1 MAAVRRSAVYESLH
15 VLVEPV
21 HVERAVL
28 HADVDVVCPDF
39 GVGCPLVTRKHVAG
53 MAAEVVD
60 GLVLFQ

>member
-1 MAAVRRSAVYESLH
+1 MAAVRRSAVDESLH

-28 HADVDVVCPDF
+28 HADVDVVCPNL
-39 GVGCPLVTRKHVAG
+39 GVGLALITREHVAG